1 MVLLKGKFIKLNGG
15 FSIAM
20 FDCRRASCTFYWLWN
35 TIFMIS
41 WDCQLDFKH
50 ESKWRKTMIHDDCKR
65 YLKWLLCEI
74 SDFNCNMAIMAPVC
88 GKGEITQFLIIL
100 ELGSESI
107 MQIHAG
113 FLGKNILQHLFLER
127 IETMGPWI
135 ISIQCWVVPHARQE
149 LGRAR
154 LSPSGQRNESRT
166 GVVRWH
172 RRVVQVNM
180 REFTKNGDTDHQSAS
195 ISNSIHCIHVC
206 IYILFNI

>member
-1 MVLLKGKFIKLNGG
+1 MVLKGKFIKLNGG

-50 ESKWRKTMIHDDCKR
+50 ESKWRKTMIYDDCSR

-113 FLGKNILQHLFLER
+113 SLGKNILQHLFLEC
-127 IETMGPWI
+127 IETMGHFN
-135 ISIQCWVVPHARQE
+135 SVLSGAACAT
-149 LGRAR
+149 GTRAC
-154 LSPSGQRNESRT
+154 PSFA
-166 GVVRWH
+166 VR
-172 RRVVQVNM
+172 
-180 REFTKNGDTDHQSAS
+180 AA
-195 ISNSIHCIHVC
+195 
-206 IYILFNI
+206 